1 MNSIPK
7 EANFLAGSGGSGS
20 GYGGGWDS
28 VQRFDH
34 GSCRIWVLG
43 APGADSV
50 SSGGECPSPLLL
62 VFVREALFV
71 EGEMWCG
78 DISHPSP
85 KFMQGPG
92 VLRVGLMQTVPAGPP
107 SKSVVSLSHPSA
119 PFIFLSKEPSIF
131 RGVGGDGV
139 FARMLLV
146 GWSIDTRWPPPS
158 PDRQLDKNHMLL
170 RVVEVFLMVHFLPL
184 ACSQPGEFLTIH
196 SSLGFYIAEQMCV
209 CVCVCV
215 CV

>member
-1 MNSIPK
+1 MLAGLLGLSGPVGLGVVPFPLWSILMDFLPQKKPHLPLRVCLAGDFYLFSQHFLMNSIPK

-50 SSGGECPSPLLL
+50 SSGGECPSPLLSL
-62 VFVREALFV
+62 FVREALFV
-71 EGEMWCG
+71 EGEMWSG

-85 KFMQGPG
+85 KFMQGLG
-92 VLRVGLMQTVPAGPP
+92 VLRVRLLQTVPAGPP
-107 SKSVVSLSHPSA
+107 SKRVVPLSHPSA

-131 RGVGGDGV
+131 
-139 FARMLLV
+139 
-146 GWSIDTRWPPPS
+146 
-158 PDRQLDKNHMLL
+158 
-170 RVVEVFLMVHFLPL
+170 
-184 ACSQPGEFLTIH
+184 
-196 SSLGFYIAEQMCV
+196 
-209 CVCVCV
+209 
-215 CV
+215 